1 MSRIP
6 KYGIQRLF
14 LPYSSVLILRKV
26 TEPNHD
32 VGYLP
37 VEDRTVPAV
46 DNTVKQ
52 EGSRLVS
59 EAGTEGGR

>member
-1 MSRIP
+1 MWDP
-6 KYGIQRLF
+6 ATF
-14 LPYSSVLILRKV
+14 LTVFIRRHISLRKI

-32 VGYLP
+32 FGYLP